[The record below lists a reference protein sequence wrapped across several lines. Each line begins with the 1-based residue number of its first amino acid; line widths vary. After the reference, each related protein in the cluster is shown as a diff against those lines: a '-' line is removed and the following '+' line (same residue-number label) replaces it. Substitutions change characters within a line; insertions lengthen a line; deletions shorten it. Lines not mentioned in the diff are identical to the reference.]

1 MCAKIKRTSMVSKI
15 MTEADL
21 LQRDVAL
28 LAAVIQH
35 GPIGIVRLSEKTGLP
50 QHKVRYSLRMLQQD
64 GLIEPSPEGA
74 AATEKLR
81 TLLPQM
87 RSEVLECMGVMKNI
101 NNLIDEMPK
110 E

>member
-1 MCAKIKRTSMVSKI
+1 MSAQKRKTSMVSKI

-35 GPIGIVRLSEKTGLP
+35 GPIGIVRLSEKTTLP

-74 AATEKLR
+74 TATEKLR
-81 TLLPQM
+81 TLLPQI
-87 RSEVLECMGVMKNI
+87 RTEVVECVDVMKNI
-101 NNLIDEMPK
+101 NKLIDSMPVQ
-110 E
+110 